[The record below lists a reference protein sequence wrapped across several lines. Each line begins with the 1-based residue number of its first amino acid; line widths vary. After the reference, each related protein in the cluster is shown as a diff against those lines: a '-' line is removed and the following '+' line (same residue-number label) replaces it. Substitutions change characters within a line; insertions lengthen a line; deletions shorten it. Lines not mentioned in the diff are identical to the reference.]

1 MLSWQIS
8 GATTKQALRA
18 LMNEGIVETKGR
30 LAQDPMQ
37 KRSALGGLLIQRNRW
52 GLSLPAKLLIVFI
65 GLALAVTALLGVY
78 PFLAIT
84 QPVDADALV
93 VEGWVHPY
101 AIRAGA
107 EEFNS
112 HSYQRVFTSGG
123 PVVGKGGYI
132 NDYQTSASVGADLLK
147 EAGIPS
153 EFVQMVPSHVIGRDR
168 TYSSAIA
175 LKDWFRE
182 YDVRINGLNIVTEGA
197 HARRTRLLFA
207 KALGADVSVGVIAVP
222 NPDYD
227 ARYWWR
233 YSEGVEEVI
242 GESVAYIY
250 ARFFF
255 HPSKIGH
262 GGKAL
267 LQK

>member
-1 MLSWQIS
+1 MLSWQIN
-8 GATTKQALRA
+8 GATTKRALRA

-37 KRSALGGLLIQRNRW
+37 KRSALGGLLIRRNRW
-52 GLSLPAKLLIVFI
+52 GLSLPAKLLIVLI

-84 QPVDADALV
+84 QPVDADTLV

-147 EAGIPS
+147 EAG
-153 EFVQMVPSHVIGRDR
+153 R